1 MMYFVMKIEIQYRYM
16 AKAWRL
22 LSYTIIQTQKVS
34 EDQFPSR
41 CLESCE
47 NADKLNSLKG
57 LDEN

>member
-1 MMYFVMKIEIQYRYM
+1 MMYFVKKIEIQYRYM
-16 AKAWRL
+16 AKEE
-22 LSYTIIQTQKVS
+22 K
-34 EDQFPSR
+34 FPSR